1 MSNLPYPPMTDG
13 ADARQIIE
21 VRRYLFRL
29 VEELNNSLDSISSY
43 GSYSGS
49 SQQAGKSVSSK
60 EKQEFDD
67 TAAELK
73 AMIVKN
79 AKYVQDEMDEMT
91 RSFKSTY
98 VAKSEYGTFTEDI
111 DNEVTQTAYG
121 LDQKITATSEILGK
135 FISSTNGY
143 IRQGIVRYDGIT
155 PVIGI
160 AIGQDITATGE
171 KVTVNGV
178 EYETIDTSHNMS
190 IWTSDKL
197 SFYVNGSEVAYFANN
212 SLHVNRITIGDWT
225 IDNSNGFAIKWV
237 GGDS

>member
-29 VEELNNSLDSISSY
+29 VEELNNSLNSISSY
-43 GSYSGS
+43 GTSVDSS
-49 SQQAGKSVSSK
+49 SQSGRSLSSQ
-60 EKQEFDD
+60 EKKEFDD

-91 RSFKSTY
+91 ASFKSTY

-111 DNEVTQTAYG
+111 DNEVTQTAYE
-121 LDQKITATSEILGK
+121 LEQQIDATSQILGK

-155 PVIGI
+155 PIIGI
-160 AIGQDITATGE
+160 AIGQDITVTGE
-171 KVTVNGV
+171 TVTVNGV

-190 IWTSDKL
+190 IWTSEKL
-197 SFYVNGSEVAYFANN
+197 SFYVSGEEVAYFANN
-212 SLHVNRITIGDWT
+212 SLHVNRITVGDWT
-225 IDNSNGFAIKWV
+225 IDNSNGLAIRWV
-237 GGDS
+237 GGDV

>member
-1 MSNLPYPPMTDG
+1 MTDG

-29 VEELNNSLDSISSY
+29 VEELNNSLNSISSY
-43 GSYSGS
+43 GTSVDSS
-49 SQQAGKSVSSK
+49 SQSGRSLSSQ
-60 EKQEFDD
+60 EKKEFDD

-91 RSFKSTY
+91 ASFKSTY

-121 LDQKITATSEILGK
+121 LEQQIDATSQILGK

-155 PVIGI
+155 PIIGI
-160 AIGQDITATGE
+160 AIGQDITVTGE
-171 KVTVNGV
+171 TVTVNGV
-178 EYETIDTSHNMS
+178 EYETIDLT
-190 IWTSDKL
+190 T
-197 SFYVNGSEVAYFANN
+197 
-212 SLHVNRITIGDWT
+212 
-225 IDNSNGFAIKWV
+225 
-237 GGDS
+237 